1 MQITNVS
8 MTHRNQ
14 IAEKTEK
21 MEKYRRQVSRLLQT
35 TLVLSFYPGGASC
48 LDPSQHVFSVKSKH
62 RYHVY
67 VIGTCFCSLSYFCN
81 LVEIAICKWV
91 SQLPLGFL
99 LHQLAHWEDRKAW
112 CHVRGRKP
120 QNGSLLYSAVF
131 CCILA
136 QLKQGG
142 AAQVSSYLLPH
153 MVEAQHGLLFYYSMA
168 FILFLRDVF
177 SLSWIQCLC
186 SECKLTRLKWGI
198 SESY

>member
-1 MQITNVS
+1 MSAWHTEIKLQRKRRKWKNTEDKSADYCRQPSYLVFTLEEHLALTHHSVS
-8 MTHRNQ
+8 F
-14 IAEKTEK
+14 A
-21 MEKYRRQVSRLLQT
+21 
-35 TLVLSFYPGGASC
+35 
-48 LDPSQHVFSVKSKH
+48 VKSKH
-62 RYHVY
+62 QYHVY

-81 LVEIAICKWV
+81 LVEIAVCKWV

-99 LHQLAHWEDRKAW
+99 LHQLAHCEDRKAW

-136 QLKQGG
+136 QLQQGG
-142 AAQVSSYLLPH
+142 AAQVPSYLLPH

-198 SESY
+198 SGSY